1 MTASFDFGRTLRRL
15 RMRHLELLAL
25 LGEERTVRGSARRMA
40 LTQLALSKMLHE
52 IEDCFAAPLFDRS
65 RSGVLPTPAGAY
77 LIAQATAW
85 VNQLRNAGQDVE
97 QLRDGA
103 GASLRV
109 GTLSVIPRVPRA
121 IAALRRQ
128 DPKLVVRVREG
139 TMVAMLA
146 ALAAG
151 DIDCVVGAL
160 PPEALQAG
168 PVESIH
174 VEPIADD
181 ALCVMASP
189 AHALARVRARKLGW
203 PDLAG
208 QHWVLPP
215 KESLLRRAFIEAHLL
230 AGLPLPTPSVELM
243 SPISVSELLLQDCSL
258 LGVMRREQGEAEHA
272 SGRLVR
278 LMVSPQV
285 PLPALAFIT
294 LVHQGQLPTML
305 TAFRAALMEVGEM
318 PTPVKRPRGKLSRPA
333 PPPA

>member
-1 MTASFDFGRTLRRL
+1 MTTSFDFGRTLRRL

-25 LGEERTVRGSARRMA
+25 LGEERTVRGAARRMA
-40 LTQLALSKMLHE
+40 LTQPALSKMLHE

-85 VNQLRNAGQDVE
+85 INQLRNAGQDVA

-128 DPKLVVRVREG
+128 DPRLVVRVREG
-139 TMVAMLA
+139 TVVAMLA
-146 ALAAG
+146 ALADG

-160 PPEALQAG
+160 PPEALLAG

-181 ALCVMASP
+181 TLCVMASP
-189 AHALARVRARKLGW
+189 AHVLARSRARRLGW

-208 QHWVLPP
+208 RHWVLPP

-243 SPISVSELLLQDCSL
+243 SPISVSELLLQDNSL
-258 LGVMRREQGEAEHA
+258 LGVMRREQAESEHA
-272 SGRLVR
+272 SGRLAR
-278 LMVSPQV
+278 LKVSPQV

-294 LVHQGQLPTML
+294 LEHHGQLPATL
-305 TAFRAALMEVGEM
+305 SAFRSELMQAGE
-318 PTPVKRPRGKLSRPA
+318 TPVPDTRQRGKLKHPA

>member
-1 MTASFDFGRTLRRL
+1 MTASFDFGRPRRRL

-25 LGEERTVRGSARRMA
+25 LGEERTVRAAARRMA
-40 LTQLALSKMLHE
+40 LTQPALSKMLHE

-160 PPEALQAG
+160 PPEALQTG

-189 AHALARVRARKLGW
+189 AHALARARKLGW

-258 LGVMRREQGEAEHA
+258 LGVMRREQAEAEHA

-294 LVHQGQLPTML
+294 LVHQGQMPTML
-305 TAFRAALMEVGEM
+305 TAFRAALMEAGEM
-318 PTPVKRPRGKLSRPA
+318 PAPIKRARGKLSRRA